1 MPTFRTRTLV
11 EYQLD
16 EEDRDLAK
24 LAWSLCGGR
33 YLSRREKDPAT
44 EERPLVLLH
53 RVVALRMGIIDSVLT
68 GTARGKW
75 TISVDHINGDK
86 LDNRRTNL
94 RLATREQQMSNR
106 NDPLQRNNSSGE
118 RNVSWS
124 KATAPF
130 GKPWRVRVMVDG
142 KEISLGTY
150 QTITEAAAARDRWE
164 ATGEVPPDARTQR
177 TRRTS
182 AERTRVRRA
191 RYAAARAS
199 GLSPG
204 EARRVRW

>member
-1 MPTFRTRTLV
+1 MPVFRTRTHV
-11 EYQLD
+11 EYQLS
-16 EEDRDLAK
+16 EEDRDLAEFNWC
-24 LAWSLCGGR
+24 LSTGR
-33 YLSRREKDPAT
+33 LSRRQKDPAT
-44 EERPLVLLH
+44 GTYPLIFLH
-53 RVVALRMGIIDSVLT
+53 RVIAQRMGLIDSLLI
-68 GTARGKW
+68 GPGRGKW
-75 TISVDHINGDK
+75 TVSIDHVNGDK
-86 LDNRRTNL
+86 LDNRRWNL
-94 RLATREQQMSNR
+94 RLADRKQQMSNR
-106 NDPLQRNNSSGE
+106 NDPLQKNNSSGE

-142 KEISLGTY
+142 REISLGSY

-164 ATGEVPPDARTQR
+164 ATGEVPPDARSQR